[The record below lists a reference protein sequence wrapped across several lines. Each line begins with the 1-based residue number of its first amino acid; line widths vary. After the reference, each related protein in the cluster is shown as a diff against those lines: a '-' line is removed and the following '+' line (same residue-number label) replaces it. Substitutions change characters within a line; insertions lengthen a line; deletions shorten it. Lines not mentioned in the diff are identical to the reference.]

1 MDARLLL
8 SFLEEQNL
16 LTPEQSREI
25 SEEVSRSGKAVETVL
40 ANFGIVQLPQLLEKL
55 SDSLGLPLIP
65 DLAGVELSPD
75 LLAKI
80 PPHTARNLGA
90 LPVATDGLTLTVALV
105 DPLSPQAIEDI
116 RARGRWPIVVGGT
129 NLYLRLLLEGMARD
143 VPSDAAVRAR
153 LEQRETVDLRRELE
167 TSDPASA
174 AMIHANDRR
183 RTIRA
188 LEIAALTGAPASAAR
203 DQWSDASVRIPA
215 HMRLV
220 GIEWSTPAINAR
232 INARVQRMLDAG
244 WKQEMIALLAR
255 GPLLAQPLEA
265 VGYRELSEALEGRLT
280 LADAAE
286 QIKARTR
293 RFAKQQRTWLKKFR
307 DGEKSLW
314 IEADHSPEGA
324 WSRQVSEWLVDGSRT
339 GNSPSPT

>member
-1 MDARLLL
+1 MPHPCLVIAGPTAGGKSELSMRLARALPGGGEIVCADSMQVWRGMDIGTAKP
-8 SFLEEQNL
+8 S
-16 LTPEQSREI
+16 
-25 SEEVSRSGKAVETVL
+25 AVER
-40 ANFGIVQLPQLLEKL
+40 AE
-55 SDSLGLPLIP
+55 IP
-65 DLAGVELSPD
+65 HHALDLADPHHD
-75 LLAKI
+75 AFTAAAWLA
-80 PPHTARNLGA
+80 
-90 LPVATDGLTLTVALV
+90 VAE
-105 DPLSPQAIEDI
+105 QAIEDI

-203 DQWSDASVRIPA
+203 DQWSEASVRIPA

-265 VGYRELSEALEGRLT
+265 VGYRELSEALEGRRT

-324 WSRQVSEWLVDGSRT
+324 WSSAVIGWLEGGSRT
-339 GNSPSPT
+339 ANSPSPT

>member
-1 MDARLLL
+1 MSHPCLVIAGPTAGGKSELSMRLARALPGGGEIVCADSMQVWRGMDIGTAKPSAAERA
-8 SFLEEQNL
+8 
-16 LTPEQSREI
+16 EI
-25 SEEVSRSGKAVETVL
+25 PHHAL
-40 ANFGIVQLPQLLEKL
+40 
-55 SDSLGLPLIP
+55 
-65 DLAGVELSPD
+65 DLADPHHD
-75 LLAKI
+75 AFTAAAWLA
-80 PPHTARNLGA
+80 
-90 LPVATDGLTLTVALV
+90 VAE
-105 DPLSPQAIEDI
+105 QAIEDI

-203 DQWSDASVRIPA
+203 DQWSDASVRIPD

-265 VGYRELSEALEGRLT
+265 VGYRELSEALEGRRT

-307 DGEKSLW
+307 DGAKSFW